1 MLIHIE
7 TRVCFRAT
15 ICKSKIFKDQVSRTE
30 VFEMKR
36 IGLKAVVCLAA
47 AGMLFAMAGC
57 QFGKKEFD
65 LSNYVDFNFEGY
77 DGEGVMTY
85 EVDYKGLMNDLEEAK
100 VKFDKSDVKDSIK
113 VEPEKTTGLSNGD
126 EIKIELDI
134 KSKLEKNVK
143 ATFICEDYEITVK
156 GLEERKDFDPFAY
169 VKVIFSG
176 VGPNGTATLEKDGN
190 SPITNISY
198 KITSDNRGK
207 KLKNGDTVTV
217 KASVSGG
224 LEKVCY
230 DNGYKLTN
238 DTKEYTVEGLDEY
251 ATSISQITPAM
262 FDELKKQAEDTFK
275 SSIASWAEDSKLD
288 SVEYVGSYFLTVKDG
303 ANKSKKNIIYTILH
317 IHATTV
323 AGEFDYYFYV
333 AFNNVVVKADGSNNI
348 YEITDVQYP
357 TGSEYSSTAIK
368 QGSGKNKRY
377 VIGYKDIDTLFN
389 SVIRKNSQYYEIEN
403 NIQGTTQTTETTTA
417 ETSAAD
423 TSASETSA
431 TETT

>member
-1 MLIHIE
+1 
-7 TRVCFRAT
+7 
-15 ICKSKIFKDQVSRTE
+15 
-30 VFEMKR
+30 MKR
-36 IGLKAVVCLAA
+36 IGLKAVICLAA

-65 LSNYVDFNFEGY
+65 ISNYVNFDFEGY

-85 EVDYKGLMNDLEEAK
+85 EVDYKGLMNDLEDAK

-113 VEPEKTTGLSNGD
+113 VEPEKTTGLKNGD
-126 EIKIELDI
+126 EIKIELDV
-134 KSKLEKNVK
+134 KNKLEKNIK
-143 ATFICEDYEITVK
+143 ATFIYEDFEVTVE
-156 GLEERKDFDPFAY
+156 GLEERKAFDPFEY
-169 VKVIFSG
+169 VKVVFSG
-176 VGPNGTATLEKDGN
+176 VGPNGTATLENDGN
-190 SPITNISY
+190 SPIANINYS
-198 KITSDNRGK
+198 ITSDNRGR
-207 KLKNGDTVTV
+207 KLKNGDIVTV
-217 KASVSGG
+217 KASVPGG

-230 DNGYKLTN
+230 NQGYELTS
-238 DTKEYTVEGLDEY
+238 DTKEYTVAGLDEY

-275 SSIASWAEDSKLD
+275 STISSWAEDSKLD
-288 SVEYVGSYFLTVKDG
+288 SVEYVGSYFLTVKEG
-303 ANKSKKNIIYTILH
+303 VNKSKRNIIYTVLH

-333 AFNNVVVKADGSNNI
+333 AFNNVVVKADGTNNI
-348 YEITDVQYP
+348 YEITDVKYP
-357 TGSEYSSTAIK
+357 TGTEYSSTAIK

-389 SVIRKNSQYYEIEN
+389 NAVRANSQYYEIEN
-403 NIQGTTQTTETTTA
+403 NIPGSTTQPAETTPA